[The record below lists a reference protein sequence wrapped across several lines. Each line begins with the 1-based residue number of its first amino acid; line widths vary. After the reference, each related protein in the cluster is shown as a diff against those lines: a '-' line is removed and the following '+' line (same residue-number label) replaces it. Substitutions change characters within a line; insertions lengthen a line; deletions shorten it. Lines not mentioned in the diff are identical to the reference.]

1 MRPADVQTEKE
12 NKLFVGM
19 LPKTVDEPFLE
30 EMFSKYG
37 KIKEIHVM
45 RTTEVRGS
53 GKTDTELKGG
63 LVGIRGSEK
72 LKSRRIFR
80 PFPSFFLFLFHI
92 RGRIKAALL

>member
-45 RTTEVRGS
+45 RTTEVKRNG
-53 GKTDTELKGG
+53 
-63 LVGIRGSEK
+63 EK
-72 LKSRRIFR
+72 EKSRQGGVWSWTVELGNMQCRIR
-80 PFPSFFLFLFHI
+80 
-92 RGRIKAALL
+92 